1 MEAGSLLKG
10 VRDKTILNSSDLD
23 IATKS
28 KNIENILEALKE
40 LSVFGYDYNFN
51 GGYPLLEDMVTIYL
65 PQKINKISH
74 LDIYIYN
81 DSKNFILDVHITNLY
96 QIQNRVIYFIYQ
108 KKFLIQKN
116 MILHQLII
124 TKINILIHLSLNY
137 WKVFIFSFMRKL
149 VSHSGTLY
157 L

>member
-1 MEAGSLLKG
+1 MILTNKNNNLPKFLTTIFHKLEKHNVFFWLEAGSLLKG

-65 PQKINKISH
+65 PQK
-74 LDIYIYN
+74 
-81 DSKNFILDVHITNLY
+81 
-96 QIQNRVIYFIYQ
+96 
-108 KKFLIQKN
+108 LIK
-116 MILHQLII
+116 
-124 TKINILIHLSLNY
+124 
-137 WKVFIFSFMRKL
+137 
-149 VSHSGTLY
+149 
-157 L
+157 